1 MKFQAWSLLLGHLH
15 CIHPSH
21 LSSTSEGRSN
31 LLTRLVLFHLM
42 IRRRLSTHS
51 LLIFSFGKTLQK
63 STHTFPTKEN
73 HHMLTLKI
81 LAFSTSKNTSSDQ
94 LFHSRIFE
102 LMVEIRLR
110 FAFQIWGRPHWLG
123 DLLQRFWNAVD
134 SVKCETETFWDRSFS
149 SKQTCVVKM
158 KRKMRL
164 KFWAQLDLLLLKV
177 DKTYFFFFFFF
188 FF

>member
-1 MKFQAWSLLLGHLH
+1 
-15 CIHPSH
+15 
-21 LSSTSEGRSN
+21 
-31 LLTRLVLFHLM
+31 
-42 IRRRLSTHS
+42 
-51 LLIFSFGKTLQK
+51 
-63 STHTFPTKEN
+63 
-73 HHMLTLKI
+73 MLALKI
-81 LAFSTSKNTSSDQ
+81 LAFTTSKNTSSDQ

-149 SKQTCVVKM
+149 CKQTCVVKM

-188 FF
+188 FFTKFKKSPASCQHDCVWSYLFGKSWKYLNKSWLRRASNMFRVSLKMFLYKD